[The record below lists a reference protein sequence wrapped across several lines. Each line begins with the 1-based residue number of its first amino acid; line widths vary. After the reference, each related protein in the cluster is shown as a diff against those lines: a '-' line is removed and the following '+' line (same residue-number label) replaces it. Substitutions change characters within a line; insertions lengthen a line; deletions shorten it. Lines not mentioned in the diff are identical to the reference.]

1 MFTFLVSRRAT
12 KVVKPLERVLL
23 DNGISLESVASR
35 NWRTSEPL
43 EQNGEHSGEQDGAM
57 SEEDDTTRKVN
68 GSKSLPT
75 KSRSSTNL
83 QDINKLNGSLSS
95 ARNSLSGSGA
105 SDGTPAPPVPSRSIA
120 SFLGCKEEQQQS
132 SLKGQTQYTKAV
144 NYHTIAANPS
154 MFPIRQCFCSVCGF
168 IGNYSCT
175 RCGSKFCSIKCNE
188 NHKETRCF
196 KFSL

>member
-23 DNGISLESVASR
+23 DNGIVLESVASR
-35 NWRTSEPL
+35 NMRTSEPL
-43 EQNGEHSGEQDGAM
+43 ERNGEHSGEQDGAM

-68 GSKSLPT
+68 GSKGPPT
-75 KSRSSTNL
+75 KSGSSTNL
-83 QDINKLNGSLSS
+83 QDINKLSLSS
-95 ARNSLSGSGA
+95 ARNSLSGYGA
-105 SDGTPAPPVPSRSIA
+105 SVGNPAPPVPSRSIA
-120 SFLGCKEEQQQS
+120 FFLGCKEEQQQS
-132 SLKGQTQYTKAV
+132 SLKGQVQYTKAV

-196 KFSL
+196 KFSM